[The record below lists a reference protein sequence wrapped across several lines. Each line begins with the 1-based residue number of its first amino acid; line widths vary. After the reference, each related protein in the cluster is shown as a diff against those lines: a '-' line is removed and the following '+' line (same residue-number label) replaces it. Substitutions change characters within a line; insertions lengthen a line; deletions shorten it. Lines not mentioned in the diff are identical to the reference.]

1 MLQAAEHGGLGS
13 GGAASVFCL
22 AKANNL
28 STESVDI
35 WIKAT
40 DELSAS
46 YRALKDRNALL
57 SEYLS
62 LLSTASVNELDPM
75 TMATYDILTGSIMDT
90 LIKMQEAG
98 SPITDLIDKVT
109 DIHLDYIEKFQESID
124 DGGSD
129 GYSQSANQEFLAY
142 QFAGLV
148 YRTYSKISRGLGADF
163 DSSEEAAYMRTNNW
177 VSTVYARLQ
186 RRFVRF
192 LASNVEETVEEQSTT
207 SFENFMCRLPV
218 HVKPPYSFKL
228 AGGLSQGE
236 GRWSTSTLR
245 GPSRPH

>member
-1 MLQAAEHGGLGS
+1 M
-13 GGAASVFCL
+13 FCL

-57 SEYLS
+57 SSICHYS
-62 LLSTASVNELDPM
+62 LASVNELDPM

-109 DIHLDYIEKFQESID
+109 DIHLDYIEKFQESI
-124 DGGSD
+124 
-129 GYSQSANQEFLAY
+129 
-142 QFAGLV
+142 
-148 YRTYSKISRGLGADF
+148 K
-163 DSSEEAAYMRTNNW
+163 
-177 VSTVYARLQ
+177 
-186 RRFVRF
+186 
-192 LASNVEETVEEQSTT
+192 
-207 SFENFMCRLPV
+207 
-218 HVKPPYSFKL
+218 
-228 AGGLSQGE
+228 
-236 GRWSTSTLR
+236 RWWK
-245 GPSRPH
+245 